1 MVDNEIKEL
10 ILDFFEE
17 YPEGKVTLLYPEEI
31 KLIRDNVRGM
41 EIDKHTLDGAKISFY
56 EHGVYIRDALG
67 FSLVTGKHLFLPYGC
82 FSIVFEEE

>member
-17 YPEGKVTLLYPEEI
+17 YPEGKVTLLYPEET
-31 KLIRDNVRGM
+31 KLIRDNIHGM
-41 EIDKHTLDGAKISFY
+41 EINKHTLNGAKISFY
-56 EHGVYIRDALG
+56 KHGLYIRNTLG
-67 FSLVTGKHLFLPYGC
+67 FSLVTGKHLFLPYGS